1 MKKRLYISEVSPR
14 DGFQNEKVFIDSEA
28 KINFIN
34 QLSQCGYHKIEVTS
48 FTSPKAIPA
57 LKDAEYVMHNI
68 SRNPDIIYTALVPN
82 LRGAERAISCHVDEI
97 NLVMSCSDAHNQSNL
112 RMTREQSQAQL
123 KEVIQA
129 VQSQCRIAVSLSTAF
144 GCPMQGDVPFEDV
157 LRLTHY
163 FANLGVSQ
171 ITLCDTTGMAYP
183 SQVKT
188 LFEQVQQ
195 ALPEIE
201 FNAHFHNTRGLAL
214 ANTVACLD
222 VGITR
227 FDASLGG
234 IGGCPYA
241 PGASGN
247 TSTEDLVHMLQLMGY
262 DTGVNLDKMIAASQ
276 QLPALIGHATDSQI
290 IKAGTRSQLH
300 ASPIQS

>member
-1 MKKRLYISEVSPR
+1 MSKRLYITEVAPR
-14 DGFQNEKVFIDSEA
+14 DGFQNEKVFIDSDA
-28 KINFIN
+28 KVNFIN

-68 SRNPDIIYTALVPN
+68 TRHPDVIYTTLVPN
-82 LRGAERAISCHVDEI
+82 LRGAERAISCQVDEI

-112 RMTREQSQAQL
+112 RMTREQSQEQL
-123 KEVIQA
+123 KAVIQA
-129 VQSQCRIAVSLSTAF
+129 VQNHCRISISLSTAF

-157 LRLTHY
+157 IRLSQY
-163 FANLGVSQ
+163 FAELGITQ

-183 SQVKT
+183 SQVKQ
-188 LFEQVQQ
+188 LFEQVQHV
-195 ALPEIE
+195 LPSVQLT
-201 FNAHFHNTRGLAL
+201 AHFHNTRGLSL
-214 ANTVACLD
+214 ANTVACLE
-222 VGITR
+222 VGIDR

-247 TSTEDLVHMLQLMGY
+247 TSTEDLIHMLQLMGY
-262 DTGVNLDKMIAASQ
+262 NTGVNLEKIMSVSQ
-276 QLPALIGHATDSQI
+276 QLPTLIGHTTDSQI
-290 IKAGTRSQLH
+290 IKAGTRAHLQP
-300 ASPIQS
+300 AMTQ

>member
-1 MKKRLYISEVSPR
+1 MSKRLYITEVAPR
-14 DGFQNEKVFIDSEA
+14 DGFQNEKVFIDSDA
-28 KINFIN
+28 KVNFIN

-68 SRNPDIIYTALVPN
+68 TRHPDVIYTTLVPN
-82 LRGAERAISCHVDEI
+82 LRGAERAISCQVDEI

-112 RMTREQSQAQL
+112 RMTREQSQEQL
-123 KEVIQA
+123 KAVIQA
-129 VQSQCRIAVSLSTAF
+129 VQNHCRISISLSTAF

-157 LRLTHY
+157 IRLSQY
-163 FANLGVSQ
+163 FAELGITQ

-183 SQVKT
+183 SQVKQ
-188 LFEQVQQ
+188 LFEQVQHV
-195 ALPEIE
+195 LPSVQLT
-201 FNAHFHNTRGLAL
+201 AHFHNTRGLSL
-214 ANTVACLD
+214 ANTVACLE
-222 VGITR
+222 VGIDR

-247 TSTEDLVHMLQLMGY
+247 TSTEDLIHMLQLMGY
-262 DTGVNLDKMIAASQ
+262 NTGVNLERIMSVSQ
-276 QLPALIGHATDSQI
+276 QLPTLIGHATDSQI
-290 IKAGTRSQLH
+290 IKAGTRAHLQP
-300 ASPIQS
+300 AMTQ